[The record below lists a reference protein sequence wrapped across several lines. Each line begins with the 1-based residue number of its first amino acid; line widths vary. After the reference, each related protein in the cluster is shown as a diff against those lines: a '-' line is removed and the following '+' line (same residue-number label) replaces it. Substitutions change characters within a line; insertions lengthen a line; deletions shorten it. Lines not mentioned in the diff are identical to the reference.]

1 MLPEDK
7 GFQYAKRGCLD
18 SRLSIGSMFVQEQ
31 QSRRQLVDVSW
42 HVLGG
47 MAQKGSSIP
56 RNKESQKWGGS
67 MVMVVPQARWMV
79 YFMEILLKWMMKW
92 GTIFQETYINL
103 GKL

>member
-1 MLPEDK
+1 
-7 GFQYAKRGCLD
+7 
-18 SRLSIGSMFVQEQ
+18 
-31 QSRRQLVDVSW
+31 
-42 HVLGG
+42 

-92 GTIFQETYINL
+92 GTIFQENL
-103 GKL
+103 HKSGQIVTTEPCSPEAWNHG

>member
-1 MLPEDK
+1 
-7 GFQYAKRGCLD
+7 
-18 SRLSIGSMFVQEQ
+18 MFVQEQ

-42 HVLGG
+42 HVLG
-47 MAQKGSSIP
+47 AWRKKDH
-56 RNKESQKWGGS
+56 RESEMGGFHGHGGTPS
-67 MVMVVPQARWMV
+67 EHWMV